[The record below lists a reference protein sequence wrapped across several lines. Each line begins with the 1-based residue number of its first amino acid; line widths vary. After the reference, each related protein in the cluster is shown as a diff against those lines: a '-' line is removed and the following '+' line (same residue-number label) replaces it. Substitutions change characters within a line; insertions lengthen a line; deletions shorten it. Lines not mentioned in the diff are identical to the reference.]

1 MLRRNIDLLS
11 DLGSIEAAA
20 PICLTFRQ
28 IPEFFLS
35 QTAARFSHFSLTGK
49 LLCDRFQS
57 KNISDSSL
65 IEREN
70 SDCKMC

>member
-11 DLGSIEAAA
+11 GRGSIEAAA
-20 PICLTFRQ
+20 PICLTSCQ

-35 QTAARFSHFSLTGK
+35 QAVARFLLTGK

-57 KNISDSSL
+57 EIISDSSL